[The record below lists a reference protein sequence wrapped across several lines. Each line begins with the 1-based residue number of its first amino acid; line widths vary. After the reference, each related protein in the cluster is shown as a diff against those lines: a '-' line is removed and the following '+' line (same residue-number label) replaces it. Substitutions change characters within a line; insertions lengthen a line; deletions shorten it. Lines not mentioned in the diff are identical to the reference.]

1 MASKLLTSEE
11 AVVRLV
17 RIMGFNR
24 NPIGAFREQLF
35 KFNEHVDFKQL
46 QKEGYIKDMCSRGNI
61 GYFSSWIALTLKAKN
76 LYNKVNIN
84 YRWD

>member
-1 MASKLLTSEE
+1 MSRLLNSEE

-35 KFNEHVDFKQL
+35 KYGETVNFKEL
-46 QKEGYIKDMCSRGNI
+46 QKEGYIKNTESSGTLD
-61 GYFSSWIALTLKAKN
+61 YFSSWIELSTKAKN
-76 LYNKVNIN
+76 LYNKVEIN